1 MKRWM
6 GMLFASMAASVAA
19 AEPGAED
26 SLASFIDTSRK
37 MAAEIVRQIGGE
49 LRKELDASGPLRA
62 VIVCKYTAPEVAS
75 NLSRMTG
82 MRVTRVSL
90 KPRNPALGLPDPW
103 EQKVLAD
110 FDRRVAAGHKPE
122 QLEYWELVTEPQG
135 RFLRYMKAIPTQK
148 LCLTCH
154 GPLEGITDAVKAQIA
169 NEYPYD
175 RATGFREGSVRGAVS
190 VKKFLD

>member
-1 MKRWM
+1 MRRLM
-6 GMLFASMAASVAA
+6 GMLFASMAASLAA
-19 AEPGAED
+19 AEPGAEE

-37 MAAEIVRQIGGE
+37 MAAEIIRQIGGE
-49 LRKELDASGPLRA
+49 LRKEMDASGPLRA

-75 NLSRMTG
+75 NLSRMSG

-90 KPRNPALGLPDPW
+90 KPRNPALGFPDPW
-103 EQKVLAD
+103 EQKVLAE
-110 FDRRVAAGHKPE
+110 FDRRVAAGQKPE
-122 QLEYWELVTEPQG
+122 QLEHWELVAEPQG

-148 LCLTCH
+148 LCLNCH
-154 GPLEGITDAVKAQIA
+154 GPAEGITDAVKAQIA